1 MDWVTG
7 HGAMV
12 VGEPGMS
19 FPENRCPP
27 DHALAPT
34 ATPPPAG
41 VPPRNERPVR
51 GDNRTGQSHMGRLG
65 WMGARAEYSH
75 GEELPAPTHIGR
87 RRAGARSKRPAIFF
101 NPKEAGFRRRDTYC
115 PAVRRLS
122 PESDFS
128 DAMVATGG
136 SSARVP
142 GNSFGS
148 KAFSPVF
155 IARVA
160 ASLGGSSLVRRIV

>member
-1 MDWVTG
+1 
-7 HGAMV
+7 MV
-12 VGEPGMS
+12 VGERGMS
-19 FPENRCPP
+19 FPESGGPP

-87 RRAGARSKRPAIFF
+87 RRAGARSKRPAIFLTLR
-101 NPKEAGFRRRDTYC
+101 K
-115 PAVRRLS
+115 
-122 PESDFS
+122 
-128 DAMVATGG
+128 
-136 SSARVP
+136 
-142 GNSFGS
+142 
-148 KAFSPVF
+148 PVF
-155 IARVA
+155 
-160 ASLGGSSLVRRIV
+160 GGGIPIVRPLAGCRPTPRFPTSWSRQPD